1 MTIRKTGESPDD
13 LNRALAEINE
23 ILEEAGLSSAHPAER
38 VDTLSTGN
46 AQLDRCTGGIPRG
59 RITHVFGDWDTEA
72 AKLRICMQALK
83 NAQEKPDDLVM
94 FVDADHSI
102 SMKDVPGDLRN
113 PAAFLIVRP
122 GSAEGL
128 FSVVQ
133 AMVQAESVTA
143 IAVHSIAAL
152 VPEAEASTPFVVDAP
167 AGLHRA
173 TIANHLLELTRSLH
187 KSRTAVILTDQTRH
201 KIHAHGDSTATT
213 GGPVV
218 ANAASLRIHL
228 EHRAEIHKAGPPPM
242 EHWGSR
248 VRATVVK
255 SKSSAPYRTC
265 VFNVLHRRKNQK

>member
-1 MTIRKTGESPDD
+1 MTRRRISKSPDD
-13 LNRALAEINE
+13 RALSE
-23 ILEEAGLSSAHPAER
+23 ILEEAGISLTHPVKQ

-59 RITHVFGDWDTEA
+59 RITQLFGDWDTEA
-72 AKLRICMQALK
+72 AKMRICMQVLK

-94 FVDADHSI
+94 FVDADRGI
-102 SMKDVPGDLRN
+102 SMKDVPEDLRN

-122 GSAEGL
+122 GSTEGL

-133 AMVQAESVTA
+133 AMVQAESVAA
-143 IAVHSIAAL
+143 IVVHSIAAL
-152 VPEAEASTPFVVDAP
+152 VPEVEASTPFVVDAP

-173 TIANHLLELTRSLH
+173 TIANHLLALTRSLH
-187 KSRTAVILTDQTRH
+187 KSRTAVVLTDQTRH
-201 KIHAHGDSTATT
+201 KIYAHGDPTATT
-213 GGPVV
+213 GGPAV

-228 EHRAEIHKAGPPPM
+228 EHRAEIYKAGPEPA
-242 EHWGSR
+242 EHWGAR

-265 VFNVLHRRKNQK
+265 AFNVLRGRPSQK